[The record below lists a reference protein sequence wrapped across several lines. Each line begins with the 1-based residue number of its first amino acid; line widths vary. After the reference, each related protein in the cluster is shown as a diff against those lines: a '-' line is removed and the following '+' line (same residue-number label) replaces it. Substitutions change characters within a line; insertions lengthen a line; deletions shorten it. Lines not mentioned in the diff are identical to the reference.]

1 MQILKT
7 MWKPERRWWSNPPVS
22 YGVAIVSV
30 TAALISSRLL
40 GRYLATAPVSLFLC
54 AVMFSAWFG
63 GLRPGLLATAL
74 SVLAFAY
81 YFTAPVHSLI
91 VDIKEVPRLLI
102 FALSVLFVG
111 LLSAAQRI
119 ATESLRH
126 ARDRLDGTVK
136 ELERIN
142 QALHAENAERNRAQE
157 ALRESE
163 QRLQD
168 VVDNTA
174 AVVFVK
180 DLELRYILINR
191 EFERRFQVQRDQIRE
206 QTDFDVIPHDV
217 AEFVRGHDR
226 QVIEAGVPLQ
236 FEEIIPSY
244 EGDRYYVAVKFL
256 LRERTGKPYAV
267 CGIATD
273 ITERKQAEEA
283 LRQAQAELAR
293 VSRVTTMEQLAAS
306 IAHEVNQPLAAVVT
320 SGNAC
325 LNWLATSPPNLRK
338 ARDAIERIVRDGNR
352 AGDVLK
358 RVRALVKKAPLT
370 KSVVSVNEVIREVLA
385 LAGGELRRH
394 RVETSTELDFNLPSV
409 MADFVQLQQV
419 LLNLVMNAIESM
431 TTITDRPRVLSIQSL
446 LHDLAGRTAILVA
459 VRDSGVGLSPEGI
472 ARVFEGFYTTKPEG
486 MGMGLWICRSI
497 IEAHGGQL
505 TAEPNDGRGATF
517 QFVLPAAAGR
527 TA

>member
-7 MWKPERRWWSNPPVS
+7 MSKPERRWWSNPPVS
-22 YGVAIVSV
+22 YGVAAVSV

-81 YFTAPVHSLI
+81 YFTAPVHSLV
-91 VDIKEVPRLLI
+91 VDIKEIPRLLI
-102 FALSVLFVG
+102 FALSVVFVG

-126 ARDRLDGTVK
+126 ARDKLDGTVK

-174 AVVFVK
+174 AIVFVK

-191 EFERRFQVQRDQIRE
+191 EFERRFQVQRDQIRGK
-206 QTDFDVIPHDV
+206 TDFDVIPHDV

-256 LRERTGKPYAV
+256 LRERTG
-267 CGIATD
+267 
-273 ITERKQAEEA
+273 
-283 LRQAQAELAR
+283 
-293 VSRVTTMEQLAAS
+293 
-306 IAHEVNQPLAAVVT
+306 
-320 SGNAC
+320 
-325 LNWLATSPPNLRK
+325 
-338 ARDAIERIVRDGNR
+338 
-352 AGDVLK
+352 
-358 RVRALVKKAPLT
+358 
-370 KSVVSVNEVIREVLA
+370 
-385 LAGGELRRH
+385 
-394 RVETSTELDFNLPSV
+394 
-409 MADFVQLQQV
+409 
-419 LLNLVMNAIESM
+419 
-431 TTITDRPRVLSIQSL
+431 
-446 LHDLAGRTAILVA
+446 
-459 VRDSGVGLSPEGI
+459 
-472 ARVFEGFYTTKPEG
+472 
-486 MGMGLWICRSI
+486 
-497 IEAHGGQL
+497 
-505 TAEPNDGRGATF
+505 
-517 QFVLPAAAGR
+517 
-527 TA
+527 

>member
-1 MQILKT
+1 
-7 MWKPERRWWSNPPVS
+7 
-22 YGVAIVSV
+22 
-30 TAALISSRLL
+30 
-40 GRYLATAPVSLFLC
+40 
-54 AVMFSAWFG
+54 
-63 GLRPGLLATAL
+63 
-74 SVLAFAY
+74 
-81 YFTAPVHSLI
+81 
-91 VDIKEVPRLLI
+91 
-102 FALSVLFVG
+102 
-111 LLSAAQRI
+111 
-119 ATESLRH
+119 
-126 ARDRLDGTVK
+126 
-136 ELERIN
+136 
-142 QALHAENAERNRAQE
+142 
-157 ALRESE
+157 
-163 QRLQD
+163 
-168 VVDNTA
+168 
-174 AVVFVK
+174 
-180 DLELRYILINR
+180 
-191 EFERRFQVQRDQIRE
+191 
-206 QTDFDVIPHDV
+206 
-217 AEFVRGHDR
+217 
-226 QVIEAGVPLQ
+226 
-236 FEEIIPSY
+236 
-244 EGDRYYVAVKFL
+244 
-256 LRERTGKPYAV
+256 
-267 CGIATD
+267 
-273 ITERKQAEEA
+273 

-325 LNWLATSPPNLRK
+325 LNWLSTSPPNLRK
-338 ARDAIERIVRDGNR
+338 ARDAVERIVRDGNR

-358 RVRALVKKAPLT
+358 RVRALLKRAPLT

-446 LHDLAGRTAILVA
+446 LHDLAGRPAILVA

-472 ARVFEGFYTTKPEG
+472 ARVFEAFYTTKPEG

-505 TAEPNDGRGATF
+505 TAQPNDGRGATF